1 MTDRR
6 DFIRYAS
13 AALAAL
19 TSPLIRADQKT
30 QLPTR
35 PIPGTDEQLPIIGF
49 GNSSAFRSG
58 DLDVTRQLLD
68 VFLESGGAY
77 IDAGLSGSET
87 IGRVLSERSAN
98 DKVFVGSYIDSTDGT
113 AARDEIEAL
122 QKAQGKAT
130 LDLVHT
136 RNINHLESNPQVY
149 GQWKDDG
156 LTRYVGVARSNSS
169 FYDQIVRLMNAGS
182 VDFIQVNYSMLE
194 PEAAERVL
202 PLAQEKGVAV
212 LINRP
217 FVNGQY
223 FSIVK
228 EHELPAWAAD
238 FDCHSWA
245 QFSLKYI
252 LAHPAVNCVL
262 TETSKPHHAIDN
274 LQAGFGRLPD
284 EAMRQRMLGVIRG
297 IA

>member
-35 PIPGTDEQLPIIGF
+35 PIRGPDEQLPIIGF

-58 DLDVTRQLLD
+58 ERDGTRQLRD

-98 DKVFVGSYIDSTDGT
+98 DKVFVGSYIDSTDDT

-122 QKAQGKAT
+122 
-130 LDLVHT
+130 
-136 RNINHLESNPQVY
+136 
-149 GQWKDDG
+149 
-156 LTRYVGVARSNSS
+156 
-169 FYDQIVRLMNAGS
+169 
-182 VDFIQVNYSMLE
+182 
-194 PEAAERVL
+194 
-202 PLAQEKGVAV
+202 
-212 LINRP
+212 
-217 FVNGQY
+217 
-223 FSIVK
+223 
-228 EHELPAWAAD
+228 
-238 FDCHSWA
+238 
-245 QFSLKYI
+245 
-252 LAHPAVNCVL
+252 
-262 TETSKPHHAIDN
+262 
-274 LQAGFGRLPD
+274 
-284 EAMRQRMLGVIRG
+284 
-297 IA
+297 